1 MTQDRELYIERL
13 VKLQESVRDISGI
26 DTRFMDTAIARL
38 SQRQMVIAVFGAF
51 SAGKSSVLNA
61 ILGRPLLVV
70 SPSPTTAAV
79 TELRGATKD
88 DAKVQIA
95 AKTEEEL
102 WRDVESTLQAL
113 NRHASDL
120 SAAMAEIDRLTVTQ
134 FPVAYRRH
142 VRFLKALR
150 DGYEDMRAR
159 LGTTWVASVED
170 LRAFSADERYAA
182 YVGRVDVQV
191 DDPLLQRGFV
201 FVDTP
206 GVDSI
211 HQRHTNVAFSYMRE
225 ADAVLFVMYYTH
237 AFSQADREFLLQ
249 LAGVQDVSEQNKLFA
264 AINAVDLATSDEE
277 REQVRARVISELRR
291 LGIRQPRVYEVSAQL
306 AEAGRRLAVD
316 ATDAD
321 ALALARSRLRD
332 ETWQPDAASLT
343 ALCEYAGVDRLQA
356 DLIQYVESSADGLA
370 ADLAR
375 RTLAT
380 LREQLVARQREE
392 QLRIAADDA
401 ARSSRLR
408 ELDEL
413 NQRMEAARVDSEVRL
428 VRPLAQEL
436 HELLFHAGERLRF
449 AYRDLFREAF
459 HPGRFRLGKP
469 TDKLREAA
477 TELAG
482 AIGRRIDIELRTFA
496 LRAERLASEVLTGE
510 KTHWEEEMSR
520 LSLAGATHDGSTA
533 GGVQVVDDVLNAA
546 PAHLDGGMFEPF
558 FRHFSSAKQFFEGGG
573 QSAMMEATEPVAMAA
588 AKEILAT
595 RGQRLVERCSAQ
607 LETALAAYYGSAAK
621 RVANGRGMADQ
632 KPDPELVNRLQHVIA
647 TLADA

>member
-1 MTQDRELYIERL
+1 MMHERSMSIQRL
-13 VKLQESVRDISGI
+13 EQLRDAVRGIVGI
-26 DTRFMDTAIARL
+26 DSRFIETAIARL
-38 SQRQMVIAVFGAF
+38 SQKQMVIAVFGAF

-79 TELRGATKD
+79 TELRGALAA

-113 NRHASDL
+113 HRPVSDL
-120 SAAMAEIDRLTVTQ
+120 SAAMVEIDRLTVTQ

-150 DGYEDMRAR
+150 DGYEDMRHR

-182 YVGRVDVQV
+182 YVGRVDVEV

-249 LAGVQDVSEQNKLFA
+249 LAGVQDVSQQNKLFA
-264 AINAVDLATSDEE
+264 AINAIDLASSEEE
-277 REQVRARVISELRR
+277 RGQVRSRVEAELKR

-316 ATDAD
+316 AADVD

-332 ETWQPDAASLT
+332 DSWQPDATSLDT
-343 ALCEYAGVDRLQA
+343 LREYAGVDRLQA
-356 DLIQYVESSADGLA
+356 DLIQYVESSADSLA
-370 ADLAR
+370 ADLAK

-380 LREQLVARQREE
+380 LREQVAARQREE
-392 QLRIAADDA
+392 QLRIAADDEERA
-401 ARSSRLR
+401 SRLR
-408 ELDEL
+408 ELDAF
-413 NQRMEAARVDSEVRL
+413 NKRMEAARVDSEARL
-428 VRPLAQEL
+428 SRPLAQEL
-436 HELLFHAGERLRF
+436 RELLFHAGERLRF

-459 HPGRFRLGKP
+459 HPGRFRLGKR
-469 TDKLREAA
+469 TSCAK
-477 TELAG
+477 
-482 AIGRRIDIELRTFA
+482 RRRSW
-496 LRAERLASEVLTGE
+496 RRRLG
-510 KTHWEEEMSR
+510 
-520 LSLAGATHDGSTA
+520 GGSTSNCA
-533 GGVQVVDDVLNAA
+533 RSRFARNAWQV
-546 PAHLDGGMFEPF
+546 
-558 FRHFSSAKQFFEGGG
+558 
-573 QSAMMEATEPVAMAA
+573 
-588 AKEILAT
+588 
-595 RGQRLVERCSAQ
+595 
-607 LETALAAYYGSAAK
+607 
-621 RVANGRGMADQ
+621 
-632 KPDPELVNRLQHVIA
+632 KPW
-647 TLADA
+647 